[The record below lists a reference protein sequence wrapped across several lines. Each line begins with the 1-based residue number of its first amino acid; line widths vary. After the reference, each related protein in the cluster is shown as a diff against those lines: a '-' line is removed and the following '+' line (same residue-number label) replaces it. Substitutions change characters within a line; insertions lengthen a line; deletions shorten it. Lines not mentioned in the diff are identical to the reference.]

1 MTDSRVR
8 SHLDYVAGVINDVGT
23 LDSNDLFGTWGWIG
37 KLLDEH
43 SLTIANVTRTVG
55 RST

>member
-37 KLLDEH
+37 KLIDEH
-43 SLTIANVTRTVG
+43 SLTISNVTRTVE
-55 RST
+55 RQ